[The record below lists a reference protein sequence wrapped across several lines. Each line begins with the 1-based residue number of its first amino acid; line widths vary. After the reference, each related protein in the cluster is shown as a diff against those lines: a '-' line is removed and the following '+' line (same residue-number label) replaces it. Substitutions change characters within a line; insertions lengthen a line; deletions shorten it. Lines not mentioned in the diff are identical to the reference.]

1 MGIITMDG
9 YTFELIHKVQ
19 TTQNTLCIYK
29 ITREADSDPEY
40 FLSSAEFRPKYIEKH
55 LLCEIK
61 GNIMPQHYEAFF
73 DNELTAV
80 LMAQMVALKSY
91 IDYQRYE
98 LENAENKLHEA
109 NQLIKSLIDRNSIE
123 NVDCYQKFYDNQDQS
138 KDAYRELSK
147 NQIKED
153 ENNG

>member
-40 FLSSAEFRPKYIEKH
+40 FLSSAEYRPKYIEKH

-61 GNIMPQHYEAFF
+61 GNILPQHYEAFF

-80 LMAQMVALKSY
+80 LMAQMVALKSCV
-91 IDYQRYE
+91 DYQRYE
-98 LENAENKLHEA
+98 IENAENKLHEA
-109 NQLIKSLIDRNSIE
+109 NQLIKSLIDRNSIA
-123 NVDCYQKFYDNQDQS
+123 NVDCYQKFYDSQD
-138 KDAYRELSK
+138 ELRK
-147 NQIKED
+147 LL
-153 ENNG
+153 

>member
-40 FLSSAEFRPKYIEKH
+40 FLSSAEYKPKYLEKH

-61 GNIMPQHYEAFF
+61 GNILPQHYEAFF

-80 LMAQMVALKSY
+80 LMAQMVALKSCV
-91 IDYQRYE
+91 DYQRYE
-98 LENAENKLHEA
+98 IENAENKLREA
-109 NQLIKSLIDRNSIE
+109 NQLIKSLIDHNSIA

-138 KDAYRELSK
+138 KDAHRELSK